1 MKQIN
6 KLFSPAELIKDH
18 RSIKERSD
26 VNPRKYNRIYKPYT
40 DVEKLIYNPVNYRF
54 RLLIFFNDQLNKPG
68 YKGTWIKSIDR
79 YKGFIDEWTGLFK
92 LERRIKKHYFNKYT
106 RAIIYINIDGDFKF
120 PVAHYYKNVEQ
131 KYLSGK
137 KLLKVPFVCVGNNHL
152 VNLKHHS
159 IKDYAITWSKST

>member
-54 RLLIFFNDQLNKPG
+54 RLLIFFNDQLN
-68 YKGTWIKSIDR
+68 
-79 YKGFIDEWTGLFK
+79 
-92 LERRIKKHYFNKYT
+92 
-106 RAIIYINIDGDFKF
+106 
-120 PVAHYYKNVEQ
+120 
-131 KYLSGK
+131 LS
-137 KLLKVPFVCVGNNHL
+137 LIH
-152 VNLKHHS
+152 
-159 IKDYAITWSKST
+159 I